1 MLTQSDLKNIK
12 ELIEPVNT
20 KVGDL
25 DKKVT
30 SLEKDI
36 KTIKKDASQT
46 RKDVKVL
53 IAYFDREYVELRK
66 RIDKIEEHLGLTS
79 N

>member
-1 MLTQSDLKNIK
+1 MLTKTDLNQIRLVVREEVTDEVKNQLK
-12 ELIEPVNT
+12 KTLEP
-20 KVGDL
+20 
-25 DKKVT
+25 
-30 SLEKDI
+30 
-36 KTIKKDASQT
+36 IKKDVAQT

-66 RIDKIEEHLGLTS
+66 RIDRIEDHLGLDTK